1 VTDPI
6 LTGASPE
13 ATRALLEEASEF
25 TPASRALDGL
35 TAERALMKPADSPYS
50 VAEIVSHMV
59 FWQRYVMAT
68 IEGEAVEDI
77 SSATTGWATVNLE
90 DWPRLK
96 DEFLANLERC
106 CEMARNA
113 AELERVPSGNRTVGY
128 RLLSHAGHNAYHLG
142 QIVLLRRILGLW
154 PPPGGGDTW

>member
-6 LTGASPE
+6 LTGASPQ

-25 TPASRALDGL
+25 TPASRAMDGL
-35 TAERALMKPADSPYS
+35 SAAQALMKPAGSPYS

-59 FWQRYVMAT
+59 FWQRYVIAT
-68 IEGEAVEDI
+68 IAGEPVEDI
-77 SSATTGWATVNLE
+77 SSAATGWSAVSLE

-106 CEMARNA
+106 RDIAGSA
-113 AELERVPSGNRTVGY
+113 ATLERVPSGNRSVGY
-128 RLLSHAGHNAYHLG
+128 RLLSHARHNAYHLG
-142 QIVLLRRILGLW
+142 QIVLLRRILGFW